1 MRKLTSSQ
9 MLWSE
14 LFGLTGI
21 PDLDRKKVLA
31 IVDTLPERQRQAVR
45 LRFGFS
51 SHRLSLEST
60 GKKLTRF
67 DGKEGVSRETARYIL
82 KTALENLKEP
92 GYRRAWK
99 EARRQT

>member
-9 MLWSE
+9 MLWAE

-21 PDLDRKKVLA
+21 PDLDRNKVLA
-31 IVDTLPERQRQAVR
+31 IVDSLPERQRKAVR
-45 LRFGFS
+45 LRFGFN
-51 SHRLSLEST
+51 SHRLSREST

-82 KTALENLKEP
+82 NTALENLKEP